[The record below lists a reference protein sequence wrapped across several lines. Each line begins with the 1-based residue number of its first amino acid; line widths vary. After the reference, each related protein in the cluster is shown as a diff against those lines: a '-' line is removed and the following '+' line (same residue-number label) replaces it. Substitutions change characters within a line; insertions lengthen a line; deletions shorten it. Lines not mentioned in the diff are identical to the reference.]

1 MIKKKLFKFSSVF
14 MCAAMMACSL
24 TACGVST
31 ASNVQEVTQSSQMS
45 ARDTQNTIENAI
57 YSQLFGTSGAAK
69 TATTSKT
76 DSKEETVFV
85 FADANGK
92 QDHLIINEKLKNV
105 TGQTSIKDITT
116 LKDISNLTGD
126 ETSTVSGNKITWAAN
141 GSSLTYQGTSEA
153 QAPVTMKVTY
163 YLDGKEI
170 SASQLSGK
178 SGKVTMRF
186 DYTNNAEKTITVNG
200 KQQKACVPFTMI
212 TGLLLPTEQFK
223 NVEVTN
229 GRIVEA
235 NDSNVVLG
243 ITLPGLKES
252 LNMNFEGKNLDID
265 IPEYFEVTADV
276 TDFEL
281 EMTLSVAT
289 SNLLS
294 ELNLDELSLADVKED
309 INTLTDAGNQLSDGA
324 AALADGTGTL
334 KDGVSELTGKVP
346 ELTNGV
352 SQLDDGASALVDGV
366 AQLSEGT
373 LKVQNGSSELSA
385 GIYAYADGVGEAALG
400 ASLLDENMTQYAA
413 AVNQLYTTLADNELD
428 KNLAQLAAGAVQMNE
443 GLNGAAGLSMTLK
456 NGMTAYQKKYNE
468 AYSAAFEKLLEVNV
482 AQQTGG
488 ATLPDEQLAAIRAA
502 VLQALAQKGIKETP
516 DITDTDAENKPVNQ
530 MTCMIGGLCGL
541 YTTYSA
547 AGDAQNANTVLG
559 YLVTISQASAAY
571 RTMAATQSSLE
582 NSGLY
587 TGAGAMAAGLSQLK
601 ESVGTFDT
609 YQEGTLC
616 SSLYM
621 LNMSAQKLKTEG
633 TQKLNGGLAEINQN
647 SDDLKGGV
655 TDLNGGIAQLADGTG
670 GLSLGAVQLKDGTV
684 QLKNGAAAL
693 AAGAIQLQNGAVE
706 LNEGAITLRDGMVE
720 FNETGIQKLAGLIG
734 TDADNAVETIKQ
746 IVQLGKD
753 YQSFAGK
760 DDDMEGSVTFIYK
773 TAGITK

>member
-1 MIKKKLFKFSSVF
+1 MIKKKLFKFSSVL
-14 MCAAMMACSL
+14 MCAAIMACSL
-24 TACGVST
+24 TACGTST
-31 ASNVQEVTQSSQMS
+31 ASNIQEVRQSSQMS

-57 YSQLFGTSGAAK
+57 YSQLFGTSGTAK

-85 FADANGK
+85 FTDANGK

-116 LKDISNLTGD
+116 LKNISNVTGD
-126 ETSTVSGNKITWAAN
+126 ETSSISGNNITWAAN
-141 GSSLTYQGTSEA
+141 GSSLTYQGASEDA
-153 QAPVTMKVTY
+153 APVSMKVTY

-170 SASQLSGK
+170 SASRLAGK

-186 DYTNNAEKTITVNG
+186 DYTNLAHKTITVNG
-200 KQQKACVPFTMI
+200 KEQSACVPFTMI
-212 TGLLLPTEQFK
+212 TGMVLPTAHFK

-235 NDSNVVLG
+235 NDSNVILG

-252 LNMNFEGKNLDID
+252 LNINFEGKNLDID
-265 IPEYFEVTADV
+265 IPEYFEVSADV

-281 EMTLSVAT
+281 EMTLSVAS

-294 ELNLDELSLADVKED
+294 ELNLDDMSLSDVKED
-309 INTLTDAGNQLSDGA
+309 INTLTDAGNQLADGA

-334 KDGVSELTGKVP
+334 KGGVSELTGKVP

-352 SQLDDGASALVDGV
+352 AQLDDGASALADGV
-366 AQLSEGT
+366 AQLSGGAS
-373 LKVQNGSSELSA
+373 KVQSGASKLSA

-400 ASLLDENMTQYAA
+400 ASSLDENMTQYAA
-413 AVNQLYTTLADNELD
+413 AINQLYTTLVDNQLD
-428 KNLAQLAAGAVQMNE
+428 KNLAELTAGAAQMNE
-443 GLNGAAGLSMTLK
+443 GLNGTAGLSMTLK
-456 NGMTAYQKKYNE
+456 NGMAAYQKKYNE
-468 AYSAAFEKLLEVNV
+468 AYSAAFERLVEVNA

-488 ATLPDEQLAAIRAA
+488 AALPDEQLAAIRTA
-502 VLQALAQKGIKETP
+502 VRQALAQKGIPETP
-516 DITDTDAENKPVNQ
+516 DITDTDAENKPINQ
-530 MTCMIGGLCGL
+530 MTCMIGGLCSL

-547 AGDAQNANTVLG
+547 AGEAQNANTVLG
-559 YLVTISQASAAY
+559 YLVTISQSSAAFA
-571 RTMAATQSSLE
+571 TMAATQQSLE

-587 TGAGAMAAGLSQLK
+587 TGAGAMAAGLTQLK
-601 ESVGTFDT
+601 ESVGTFEAN
-609 YQEGTLC
+609 QEGTLC
-616 SSLYM
+616 TSLYQ
-621 LNMSAQKLKTEG
+621 LNISAQKLKTEG

-647 SDDLKGGV
+647 SGSLKSGV
-655 TDLNGGIAQLADGTG
+655 NELNGGIAQLADGTTS
-670 GLSLGAVQLKDGTV
+670 LSSGAVQLKDGTA

-693 AAGAIQLQNGAVE
+693 ADGAIQLQDGASE
-706 LNEGAITLRDGMVE
+706 LNEGAVTLRDGMVE

-760 DDDMEGSVTFIYK
+760 ADDMEGSVTFVYK
-773 TAGITK
+773 TEGITK